1 VTRNP
6 GKGLAVLVLLILSCA
21 CTHRVPARA
30 TNPAP
35 TLVPTGDISGNFLMR
50 QHLAFESDDDRGSFE
65 ALVQKHCDELIVV
78 GMTPFGSRA
87 FTLRQRGVDVE
98 IQTHVDLEWP
108 FPPIRILLDVHR
120 VYLLPLANPP
130 PGDGVHDSRFGNEI
144 VSERWR
150 DGILEERRFRRDDGT
165 PPQEVVVTYEDG
177 ASLDHPP
184 IRVRVENRRFGYVL
198 DATSIE
204 RRPLSCP

>member
-1 VTRNP
+1 VTCNP

-87 FTLRQRGVDVE
+87 FTLRQRGVD
-98 IQTHVDLEWP
+98 L
-108 FPPIRILLDVHR
+108 
-120 VYLLPLANPP
+120 
-130 PGDGVHDSRFGNEI
+130 
-144 VSERWR
+144 
-150 DGILEERRFRRDDGT
+150 
-165 PPQEVVVTYEDG
+165 
-177 ASLDHPP
+177 
-184 IRVRVENRRFGYVL
+184 
-198 DATSIE
+198 
-204 RRPLSCP
+204 